1 MHVRVSSVTRNG
13 KTYAY
18 TQLVESYRRADG
30 MPAHRVV
37 ANLGQLSS
45 AQVDN
50 LKTALAAGRVGEHV
64 AVTPAPASSSRPPRR
79 PQANLQY
86 LDLVV
91 LLELWREW
99 GLHRLL
105 DDLLPRGE
113 ADVCPADVVAA
124 LVLQRCAAPGST
136 LHAER
141 WFPRTSLPELLA
153 IDPSSFNNTRL
164 HRVLDELDA
173 VTPSLMS
180 RLPTLYL
187 EHLRRPSFV
196 TLYLDVSDAAFV
208 GHGPS
213 LAVRGKTKEG
223 LILRKIGIVLLC
235 NERGYPL
242 RWRVVAGNAA
252 DSVVMTDMFQAVAD
266 TRWAQQTPVVCD
278 RAMGKTAVLRT
289 MNATGLHFLTAMTVS
304 EFDTYAPQ
312 LPYET
317 FSALRAPAE
326 GDAPAYATAV
336 EQACR
341 QAEAVGLTR
350 IADTL
355 WVVDLGVVKLDVPSE
370 QDIAAP
376 PPRAATSVAHAL
388 DLCRKIEQAVVE
400 GRFASFN
407 AAGRAHGLTKAMTK
421 KYRLLG
427 RLPQDVQEAILRGE
441 ADRCTLER
449 LAPIAKLS
457 DPTQQR
463 ARFAALVEAS
473 AARTLR
479 RPIAS
484 PEEAQAAPAAA
495 PTRATEAPLRVRVVA
510 YFNPE
515 RFVDQR
521 LDAERRKTAIA
532 TFVRELNERL
542 ARPRSRL
549 DHVKIL
555 AAVDRRLRR
564 DDLIEMYRVSVTE
577 QHAADRVFYR
587 AEVDLVHAEW
597 KQRHRYHGFTVLV
610 AHEKITQPAADL
622 CRLYR
627 AKDQVEKD
635 FQTIKSITKLR
646 PIRHHSDAKVS
657 AHVTLCMLALLLE
670 RRLEHK
676 LDGHCSAQNALET
689 LATCHLNQYRGTGSS
704 SLYTVT
710 EADPDQ
716 VALLRKLRMPL
727 VVDEGDVTA
736 RITPRLCL
744 RKMPDP
750 AEIEP

>member
-18 TQLVESYRRADG
+18 TQLVESYRRVDG
-30 MPAHRVV
+30 MPAHRVI

-50 LKTALAAGRVGEHV
+50 LKTALAAGRVGERV
-64 AVTPAPASSSRPPRR
+64 AVTAPAGSSRPPRR

-86 LDLVV
+86 LNLVV

-99 GLHRLL
+99 DLHRLL

-113 ADVCPADVVAA
+113 ADVSPADVVAA
-124 LVLQRCAAPGST
+124 LVLQRCVAPGST

-173 VTPSLMS
+173 VTPSLMG

-278 RAMGKTAVLRT
+278 RAMGKTAVLRA
-289 MNATGLHFLTAMTVS
+289 MNATGLHFLTAMNVS
-304 EFDTYAPQ
+304 EFETYAPQ

-326 GDAPAYATAV
+326 GDAPAYADAV
-336 EQACR
+336 EQACQ

-350 IADTL
+350 IADNL
-355 WVVDLGVVKLDVPSE
+355 WVVDLGLVQLDAPSE

-376 PPRAATSVAHAL
+376 PPRAATSVAQAL

-407 AAGRAHGLTKAMTK
+407 AAGHAHGLTKGMTK

-441 ADRCTLER
+441 ADRCSLKR
-449 LAPIAKLS
+449 LTPIAKLS

-473 AARTLR
+473 MARTPR
-479 RPIAS
+479 RSIAS
-484 PEEAQAAPAAA
+484 PEEPPAAA
-495 PTRATEAPLRVRVVA
+495 PPTPATEAPLRVRVVA

-521 LDAERRKTAIA
+521 VDAERQKTAVA

-542 ARPRSRL
+542 TRPRSRL
-549 DHVKIL
+549 DPAKIL

-564 DDLIEMYRVSVTE
+564 DDVIGMYRVSVTE
-577 QHAADRVFYR
+577 QHAADRTFYR
-587 AEVDLVHAEW
+587 AEVDLVHTEW
-597 KQRHRYHGFTVLV
+597 KRRHRYHGFTVLV
-610 AHEKITQPAADL
+610 AHEKTTQPAADL

-635 FQTIKSITKLR
+635 FQAIKSITKLR
-646 PIRHHSDAKVS
+646 PIRHHTDAKVS
-657 AHVTLCMLALLLE
+657 AHVTLCVLALLLE

-676 LDGHCSAQNALET
+676 LDGHCSAQAALEI
-689 LATCHLNQYRGTGSS
+689 LSTCHLNRYRGTRAAS
-704 SLYTVT
+704 SLYALT
-710 EADPDQ
+710 EPDPSQ
-716 VALLRKLRMPL
+716 LALLRKLRMQL
-727 VVDEGDVTA
+727 LVDEGDVAA

-744 RKMPDP
+744 HQTPDP
-750 AEIEP
+750 AESEP